1 MNVSLRRALTIA
13 RREYLTTIR
22 RKAFLFTML
31 ITPAYFAFV
40 MWMSVKPQVDEQVR
54 ALKNFDALGVVDSSG
69 AFTRAASEIRTEIT
83 AEEDPFQK
91 AGLGRGPRGGI
102 VRPGAAVS
110 RGDSAPAAPSVFRTR
125 VRFFDDQRAGD
136 AALRAHQINQLL
148 VIPADYLETGRVRRY
163 AISSNLFSSSEERP
177 VSRWLVRSLLAGRVD
192 SARIERAARPALG
205 MELYTLDR
213 QGRFELKDSRREL
226 LDFMLPFMLGMLLS
240 MCIVTGGQYLL
251 QGVAEEKESRI
262 LESLLCTVT
271 PEDLMVGKL
280 IGLGGAALT
289 LVGSWVAMAGL
300 LSAPA
305 TLMAQLHFTP
315 VMLLAML
322 AYLLLGF
329 LFYASLMTG
338 IGAITNNMREAQQFA
353 FMFTFANFVPFIMLT
368 AILGHPEG
376 PLAVGLSMFPPTA
389 PTTMMLRLASSSAG
403 VPGWQI
409 ALSLALLAGTAAVA
423 LLAAARVFRIG
434 LLMYGKT
441 PSLPEILRW
450 VRAG

>member
-1 MNVSLRRALTIA
+1 
-13 RREYLTTIR
+13 
-22 RKAFLFTML
+22 
-31 ITPAYFAFV
+31 
-40 MWMSVKPQVDEQVR
+40 
-54 ALKNFDALGVVDSSG
+54 
-69 AFTRAASEIRTEIT
+69 
-83 AEEDPFQK
+83 
-91 AGLGRGPRGGI
+91 
-102 VRPGAAVS
+102 
-110 RGDSAPAAPSVFRTR
+110 
-125 VRFFDDQRAGD
+125 
-136 AALRAHQINQLL
+136 
-148 VIPADYLETGRVRRY
+148 
-163 AISSNLFSSSEERP
+163 
-177 VSRWLVRSLLAGRVD
+177 
-192 SARIERAARPALG
+192 
-205 MELYTLDR
+205 
-213 QGRFELKDSRREL
+213 
-226 LDFMLPFMLGMLLS
+226 
-240 MCIVTGGQYLL
+240 
-251 QGVAEEKESRI
+251 
-262 LESLLCTVT
+262 
-271 PEDLMVGKL
+271 
-280 IGLGGAALT
+280 
-289 LVGSWVAMAGL
+289 
-300 LSAPA
+300 
-305 TLMAQLHFTP
+305 MAQLHFTP